1 MKLYRKNNTKNRRI
15 GPGELDCTGA
25 RDLMFSEL
33 DHENSAAESQALHRH
48 LDGCEACRKE
58 FNERREMID
67 SAKP

>member
-15 GPGELDCTGA
+15 GPGELDCAGA

-48 LDGCEACRKE
+48 LDEP
-58 FNERREMID
+58 D
-67 SAKP
+67 